1 MYYESNIWMHS
12 NHVLLIQS
20 LQMIEEVIRLI
31 GQNMFSDWTNILW
44 GQEAHFTFAM
54 KYRLYLKMVFHCL
67 ICCVKGSKRNDEI
80 GSEKKCPTLTV
91 WQRWVVGSKALFKKG
106 LSLVQFNCYFSVSS
120 GLHNQHRKLVDV
132 KTEIS
137 LLGN

>member
-1 MYYESNIWMHS
+1 
-12 NHVLLIQS
+12 
-20 LQMIEEVIRLI
+20 
-31 GQNMFSDWTNILW
+31 
-44 GQEAHFTFAM
+44 
-54 KYRLYLKMVFHCL
+54 MVFHCL

-80 GSEKKCPTLTV
+80 GSEKVPYVNRLTKFGGGV
-91 WQRWVVGSKALFKKG
+91 KSSFQKG
-106 LSLVQFNCYFSVSS
+106 LSFVQFNCYFSVSS

>member
-20 LQMIEEVIRLI
+20 LQMIEEVIRLR

-44 GQEAHFTFAM
+44 GQEAYFTFAM
-54 KYRLYLKMVFHCL
+54 KYRLYLNGIPLSHLLCQRVQK
-67 ICCVKGSKRNDEI
+67 KRRNRVRI
-80 GSEKKCPTLTV
+80 KCPTLTV